1 MVSNG
6 SIYFLSRPRRFGK
19 SLLVSTIECYFS
31 GKKELF
37 KGLAMER
44 LETEWKTY
52 PVFHIDF
59 NSTVFQDGKALRNLI
74 KGIVESWEKD
84 YGYDG
89 NPNYDSGKRFAEL
102 LAYIHRT
109 TGKRSVV
116 LIDEY
121 DKPLLDVLDTD
132 IRMCDDNGNKVLIED
147 YNRNILLCVARIMNE
162 SVNAIFT
169 TRSTSYSASSAPISY

>member
-1 MVSNG
+1 MN
-6 SIYFLSRPRRFGK
+6 
-19 SLLVSTIECYFS
+19 
-31 GKKELF
+31 
-37 KGLAMER
+37 
-44 LETEWKTY
+44 
-52 PVFHIDF
+52 
-59 NSTVFQDGKALRNLI
+59 TVFQDGKALKEKLDKYI
-74 KGIVESWEKD
+74 TLWED
-84 YGYDG
+84 QYGMEHDHRLG
-89 NPNYDSGKRFAEL
+89 AGDRFKYFLEHV
-102 LAYIHRT
+102 HRT